1 MFTVVRF
8 IFSNLVE
15 EQCDLLFLETV
26 RGSFNSESNSG
37 FLSFS
42 VIENILKKLI

>member
-15 EQCDLLFLETV
+15 EQCDLLFMETV
-26 RGSFNSESNSG
+26 RGSFNLESNSG